1 MILPNSEQMRRIDT
15 CAIDQ
20 FNLPGIVLMENAG
33 VGTVQMME
41 RLLGTLKSCFV
52 PIFIGPGNNGGD
64 GLVIAR
70 HLYQRKGFPLLIFL
84 IKPEQL
90 KGDSGSNYE
99 IVQEL
104 SFDSVVLDDSEKIKS
119 LPDHLYLR
127 TQSQGQPAAIVD
139 SIFGT
144 GLDRELSG
152 HYLEAVQQ
160 INGLSVRHNIPVISV
175 DTPSGLNSNNG
186 AVLGDCIKATATATY
201 GYAKVGQV
209 LPVSAQYTGDLQ
221 VIDIGIPADVL
232 EQIEVTVNAIDSDDI
247 TVYADSLRR
256 EEDCHKGSNGHLLII
271 GGSTGKTG
279 AALLSA
285 RGALRSGCGLVS
297 ICTPPNL
304 NVVYQTAIAEAM
316 TVVVETDDILS
327 SADVDLIK
335 SNLSDKN
342 CIVMGPG
349 IGQDP
354 GTVELVLDLYHHA
367 PQPIVIDADGL
378 NALARNLGSL
388 TAPAG
393 PRILTPHPGEMARLT
408 GLSAAAVQSDRFT
421 ALKKCFDQF
430 GAAESELIIVLKGSG
445 TLTSDGSSI
454 WVNRTG
460 NPAMASGGMGDVL
473 SGIIG
478 SLVCQGLTCFEAARF
493 SAHLHGLS
501 GDRLLAHTGV
511 GYSASEL
518 ADELSPTLTHISGD
532 QR

>member
-20 FNLPGIVLMENAG
+20 FKIPGIVLMENAG
-33 VGTVQMME
+33 VGTVLMME
-41 RLLGTLKSCFV
+41 RLLGALRNCFV

-70 HLYQRKGFPLLIFL
+70 HLYQRKGFPFLIFL
-84 IKPEQL
+84 VNPEQL
-90 KGDSGSNYE
+90 KGDSGSNYA
-99 IVQEL
+99 IVKEL
-104 SFDSVVLDDSEKIKS
+104 NIDSEVFDDSEKIKS
-119 LPDHLYLR
+119 LPDHLHQR
-127 TQSQGQPAAIVD
+127 TRSQGQPAAMVD

-160 INGLSVRHNIPVISV
+160 INRLSDLHDLPVISV

-186 AVLGDCIKATATATY
+186 AVLGDCIKARATATY

-209 LPVSAQYTGDLQ
+209 LPASAPYTGDLH
-221 VIDIGIPADVL
+221 VIDIGIPTDVL
-232 EQIEVTVNAIDSDDI
+232 EQIEVTVNAIDTDEVS
-247 TVYADSLRR
+247 VYTDSLRR
-256 EEDCHKGSNGHLLII
+256 EEDCHKGSNGHLLVI
-271 GGSTGKTG
+271 GGSTGKSG

-297 ICTPPNL
+297 ICTPPNI
-304 NVVYQTAIAEAM
+304 NVVYQTAMAEAM
-316 TVVVETDDILS
+316 TVVVETDDILT
-327 SADVDLIK
+327 SADFELIR
-335 SNLSDKN
+335 SSLSDKN

-367 PQPIVIDADGL
+367 PQPMVIDADGL
-378 NALARNLGSL
+378 NALACNLDKL
-388 TAPAG
+388 RAPAG

-408 GLSAAAVQSDRFT
+408 GLSATEVQADRFT
-421 ALKKCFDQF
+421 TLKKCFDQF
-430 GAAESELIIVLKGSG
+430 RAAESELIIVLKGSG
-445 TLTSDGSSI
+445 TLTSDGSTI

-473 SGIIG
+473 SGVIG
-478 SLVCQGLTCFEAARF
+478 SLVCQGLTCYEAARF
-493 SAHLHGLS
+493 GTFLHGLS
-501 GDRLLAHTGV
+501 GDRLQEVAGV
-511 GYSASEL
+511 GFSASEL
-518 ADELSPTLTHISGD
+518 ADELPPTLTRIIGD